1 VARHQVRVLLDT
13 QVVIE
18 AYRPGG
24 FATLPKKVQAILAD
38 PQNDRILS
46 VASIIEIGVK
56 SALGK
61 LEITEGQTRQ
71 AVRDLCLTVI
81 PLRSEH
87 AFRFFS
93 MRQRSDPFDR
103 MIVATALTEGIPL
116 IGGDREFKMYRGL
129 QVIWR

>member
-1 VARHQVRVLLDT
+1 MRVLLDT
-13 QVVIE
+13 QVMIE

-24 FATLPKKVQAILAD
+24 FATLPKKIQAILAD
-38 PQNDRILS
+38 PENDRVIS
-46 VASIIEIGVK
+46 VASIVEIAVK
-56 SALGK
+56 SVLGK
-61 LEITEGQTRQ
+61 LEITEAQTHQ

-81 PLRSEH
+81 PLKSEH
-87 AFRFFS
+87 AFQFFS

-116 IGGDREFKMYRGL
+116 LGGDREFKMYRGL

>member
-1 VARHQVRVLLDT
+1 M
-13 QVVIE
+13 IE

-38 PQNDRILS
+38 PGNDRVIS
-46 VASIIEIGVK
+46 VASIVEIGVK
-56 SALGK
+56 SALGR
-61 LEITEGQTRQ
+61 LEITEAQTHQ
-71 AVRDLCLTVI
+71 AIRDLCLTVI
-81 PLRSEH
+81 PLRPQD
-87 AFRFFS
+87 AFQFFS

-116 IGGDREFKMYRGL
+116 LGGDREFKMYRGL